1 MRLIHE
7 RLPIVPWDGCAFPAA
22 RPAQICRGTPHPR
35 VLSHL
40 LSSSAEALDYR
51 DSNEHGEQAD
61 TGGVERLA
69 HSVGVVHRRDARSG
83 QCGY

>member
-35 VLSHL
+35 VLPHL
-40 LSSSAEALDYR
+40 LSSSADTWDYR
-51 DSNEHGEQAD
+51 DSNENGEQED
-61 TGGVERLA
+61 TRGAERLA
-69 HSVGVVHRRDARSG
+69 HSKGVVHRRAARRG
-83 QCGY
+83 